1 MPLLVAALL
10 LIQDG
15 AGMPSAPLR
24 ADRPALRAGLDTLYA
39 GSFAVAT
46 EYFAGLA
53 ARDTT
58 DPAPLIFDA
67 GAYIWWAAAN
77 DSDAFEADRID
88 SLLDAA
94 IDKAKAEPP
103 GVDRDFWLGTA
114 IGYRARERELHGH
127 AWSAAK
133 DAKSM
138 RDSYSRVLAAD
149 SSCIDCWL
157 GLGLYSYGL
166 ARASAIARFV
176 AKIIG
181 LGSGDAADGITML
194 RRTAEG
200 GDLARTEASW
210 VLASAL
216 AREAT
221 RDRKHRAALRGEA
234 IALVDGLARRY
245 PANPVFQR
253 FLHSMADA
261 SP

>member
-1 MPLLVAALL
+1 MMLLVAALL
-10 LIQDG
+10 LIQG
-15 AGMPSAPLR
+15 GVGTPSAPLR
-24 ADRPALRAGLDTLYA
+24 VDRPELRAGLDTLYA
-39 GSFAVAT
+39 GSFEVAA

-67 GAYIWWAAAN
+67 GAYIWWAAAR
-77 DSDAFEADRID
+77 DSDAFRAGRID
-88 SLLDAA
+88 SLLNVA
-94 IDKAKAEPP
+94 IAKAKAAPA

-138 RDSYSRVLAAD
+138 RDAYSRVLAAD

-166 ARASAIARFV
+166 ARASAIARLV

-181 LGSGDAADGITML
+181 LGSGDAADGIAML

-200 GDLARTEASW
+200 GDLARIEASW

-216 AREAT
+216 AREAA
-221 RDRKHRAALRGEA
+221 RDPSRGASQRAEA
-234 IALVDGLARRY
+234 VALVDALARRY

-253 FLHSMADA
+253 FLHTMADA